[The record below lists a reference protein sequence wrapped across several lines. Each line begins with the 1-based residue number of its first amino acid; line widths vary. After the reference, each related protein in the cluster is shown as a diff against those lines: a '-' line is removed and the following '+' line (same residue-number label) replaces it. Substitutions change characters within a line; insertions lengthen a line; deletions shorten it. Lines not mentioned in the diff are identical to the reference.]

1 MENKKEVK
9 STMIGHEQCHGH
21 GGCSC
26 GCGGMAMSVEDEIKA
41 LEVHRAHTKLQLDMI
56 EKRIAGLK
64 HVGK

>member
-1 MENKKEVK
+1 
-9 STMIGHEQCHGH
+9 MIGHEQCHGH

-56 EKRIAGLK
+56 EKRISGLK